1 MNYPPSK
8 RLRGLAPGLD
18 PVLDPFEEDFTQ
30 DDLDE
35 IDVIASQAIT
45 TATGG
50 GAEPSV
56 GRHNSELGNGA
67 AQGSVRLLEAE
78 LKRKL
83 QEVEEDIVMKSGEI
97 RVLRDSLR
105 AAQQEAETQRQKQIQ
120 IQSQHQH
127 DQSLKEKELLKK
139 VCFSPA
145 LDLVS
150 LWSNSR
156 VLPGLVSR
164 CSLFSPSCSLKKQR

>member
-1 MNYPPSK
+1 MFYVFLSLRMNYPPSK

-56 GRHNSELGNGA
+56 GRHNSELGEFSHGA
-67 AQGSVRLLEAE
+67 LLESILSPFALVRL
-78 LKRKL
+78 
-83 QEVEEDIVMKSGEI
+83 
-97 RVLRDSLR
+97 
-105 AAQQEAETQRQKQIQ
+105 
-120 IQSQHQH
+120 
-127 DQSLKEKELLKK
+127 
-139 VCFSPA
+139 
-145 LDLVS
+145 
-150 LWSNSR
+150 
-156 VLPGLVSR
+156 
-164 CSLFSPSCSLKKQR
+164 